1 MPRTRLGI
9 IFEENS
15 GAMMNSGVTRA
26 STMKN
31 AATWA
36 PPIPAMSWL
45 TVDWL
50 TADQPPTSCGIELNR
65 FCV

>member
-1 MPRTRLGI
+1 MT
-9 IFEENS
+9 NS
-15 GAMMNSGVTRA
+15 GATRA